1 MHYIQRKKQS
11 VPQSLPQWLKEE
23 PPQIKWKETSNYSQ
37 TSLTNNPCFLSFSL
51 VEQLPQNL
59 VLQPLRTAQAAAYI
73 YWA

>member
-1 MHYIQRKKQS
+1 M
-11 VPQSLPQWLKEE
+11 VEGG
-23 PPQIKWKETSNYSQ
+23 TSTNQ
-37 TSLTNNPCFLSFSL
+37 VEGNFKLLTNNPCFLSFSL